1 FLLEFVR
8 LEGHGDFAQAT
19 CFCGE
24 ANPVFQCED
33 CHGTDLMCHT
43 CTVCV
48 HERQPL
54 HRMECWNG
62 TSFQVTTLKALGV
75 HFQLGH
81 PIGIRCINPKSA
93 SNNDFVILDCN
104 GVHEV
109 RLDFCGCESAQ
120 PHITQLLRVRL
131 FPSTTTDPKSAATF
145 RVLEYFQMLSF
156 ESKASVWEFYNTVA
170 HLTDNTG
177 ICVLKVGNMSYV

>member
-1 FLLEFVR
+1 R
-8 LEGHGDFAQAT
+8 
-19 CFCGE
+19 CK
-24 ANPVFQCED
+24 D

-43 CTVCV
+43 CTLCV

-54 HRMECWNG
+54 HRMECWN
-62 TSFQVTTLKALGV
+62 TYSFQVTTLKALGF

-93 SNNDFVILDCN
+93 SNNDFVVLDCN

-109 RLDFCGCESAQ
+109 GLDFCGCESAQ

-170 HLTDNTG
+170 RLTDNTG
-177 ICVLKVGNMSYV
+177 TR